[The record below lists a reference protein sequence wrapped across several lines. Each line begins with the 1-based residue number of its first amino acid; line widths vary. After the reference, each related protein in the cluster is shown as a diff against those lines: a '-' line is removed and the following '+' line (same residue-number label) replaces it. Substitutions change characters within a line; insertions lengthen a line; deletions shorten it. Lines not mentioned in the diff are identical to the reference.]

1 MPKIELKQA
10 EKSDH
15 QLIVNLMQFYNYDF
29 SEWVPLSFA
38 EDGFF
43 AIRPKL
49 DYLSSPTTR
58 PFLILADGDIAGF
71 LIADDEVHAA
81 GAKHNI
87 GYFFVARRFRGLG
100 VGMQA
105 VSDLLCKFPGPWQIW
120 HVRENLGAAAFW
132 AKVIP
137 VVSGGEYVVHALH
150 IDDCNAT
157 LYRFDR

>member
-49 DYLSSPTTR
+49 EYLASPTTI
-58 PFLILADGDIAGF
+58 PLLILVHSQIAGF
-71 LIADDEVHAA
+71 VIGQFRPLHQSPDVYSLLRSFAEPIAV
-81 GAKHNI
+81 
-87 GYFFVARRFRGLG
+87 
-100 VGMQA
+100 
-105 VSDLLCKFPGPWQIW
+105 
-120 HVRENLGAAAFW
+120 
-132 AKVIP
+132 
-137 VVSGGEYVVHALH
+137 
-150 IDDCNAT
+150 
-157 LYRFDR
+157 